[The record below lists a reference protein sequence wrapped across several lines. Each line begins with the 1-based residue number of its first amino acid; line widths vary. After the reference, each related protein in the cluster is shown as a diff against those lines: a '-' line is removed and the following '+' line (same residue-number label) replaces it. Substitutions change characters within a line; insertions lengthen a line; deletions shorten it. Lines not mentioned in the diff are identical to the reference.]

1 MDGWRSAHNQIHEE
15 ETRMRTPDKRRN
27 HEAAAAAAAV
37 SLSTHYDDSYSL
49 LWGEADLWERDD
61 KSLQTIMMCYGGL
74 QLEYVYMYTLR
85 GMKSHYAIT
94 SQVSFAT
101 ATAIPDVIRR
111 APWRG
116 NYCHKSRDSTHNK
129 VLPGDSHLQST
140 FFSLLA
146 LLATTS
152 LLSFSL
158 WLKEAEWFHESKIS
172 YASLSKAASMRWNYV
187 CWCSP
192 SFTAFE
198 NHQKCLIWIH
208 TAKMICALRLFKRFY
223 IFIILLLFHN
233 LSTFMRFGV
242 ILRFS

>member
-27 HEAAAAAAAV
+27 HEVAAAV

-74 QLEYVYMYTLR
+74 QLEYVCVYMYTLR

-101 ATAIPDVIRR
+101 TTAIPDVIRR

-129 VLPGDSHLQST
+129 VLPRGFTLAIDFLLTTCSTNHL
-140 FFSLLA
+140 FPLSL
-146 LLATTS
+146 S
-152 LLSFSL
+152 LIERSRVVSWIQNKLRQFVKSS
-158 WLKEAEWFHESKIS
+158 FHEME
-172 YASLSKAASMRWNYV
+172 LCMLV
-187 CWCSP
+187 
-192 SFTAFE
+192 
-198 NHQKCLIWIH
+198 
-208 TAKMICALRLFKRFY
+208 
-223 IFIILLLFHN
+223 
-233 LSTFMRFGV
+233 
-242 ILRFS
+242 

>member
-1 MDGWRSAHNQIHEE
+1 MGTRWQVSADNN
-15 ETRMRTPDKRRN
+15 D
-27 HEAAAAAAAV
+27 V
-37 SLSTHYDDSYSL
+37 
-49 LWGEADLWERDD
+49 LWGSPARV
-61 KSLQTIMMCYGGL
+61 CVC
-74 QLEYVYMYTLR
+74 VYMYTLR

>member
-74 QLEYVYMYTLR
+74 QLEYVYVYTLR

-192 SFTAFE
+192 SFTPFE
-198 NHQKCLIWIH
+198 NHQKCLIGIH